1 MLISKYTKKIV
12 NFCGTTQNQF
22 TNEVVVKCDGSKSTI
37 EATDGKVGCQYTF
50 HDVDDTDGSWTKAL
64 PAKVWSQIMS
74 QASSTTGIDVSDR
87 SPTEFTF
94 APHPNP
100 DNLTVTITAAAP
112 AERPS
117 LDDAIGTGETT
128 SARVDPKLLK
138 KICDAAISSKAG
150 DVLLEV
156 PVDKSQPVVM
166 RGATTAVGASGCELV
181 FVLAQIGE

>member
-1 MLISKYTKKIV
+1 MLINKFTKKIV

-37 EATDGKVGCQYTF
+37 EATDGKIGCQYTF

-64 PAKVWSQIMS
+64 PAKVWSQIMT
-74 QASSTTGIDVSDR
+74 QATTTSGIDVKDR

-94 APHPNP
+94 HPHPNP
-100 DNLTVTITAAAP
+100 DSLTVTVTAAAP